1 MPLSSSKA
9 RHARGIV
16 ISRRPEARVA
26 CEPRKGE
33 TGKRFNDTC
42 ACFVKGKTIHLSP
55 AGCDKD
61 IFKIDLCSG

>member
-1 MPLSSSKA
+1 MCHFPSSKA
-9 RHARGIV
+9 RHARGKV

-42 ACFVKGKTIHLSP
+42 ACFVKGRTIHLVPLLALTRTFS
-55 AGCDKD
+55 K
-61 IFKIDLCSG
+61 

>member
-9 RHARGIV
+9 RHARGKV

-42 ACFVKGKTIHLSP
+42 ACFVEGKTIHLVPLLALTRTFS
-55 AGCDKD
+55 K
-61 IFKIDLCSG
+61 